1 MHEVAAHNFVFL
13 GLLLHQIFSSSQRPL
28 NDRQLPFDYFLH
40 SFAPVLH
47 DSHVFL
53 GAQFIQRGFF
63 ICFVHGFLDEVVFTP
78 DYIEQ
83 SELAISNII
92 FDFVAYLVSGV
103 TALMQS
109 LFVNA
114 DYLPFDVVFA
124 DQLDL
129 VLV

>member
-1 MHEVAAHNFVFL
+1 ML
-13 GLLLHQIFSSSQRPL
+13 
-28 NDRQLPFDYFLH
+28 
-40 SFAPVLH
+40 
-47 DSHVFL
+47 
-53 GAQFIQRGFF
+53 
-63 ICFVHGFLDEVVFTP
+63 TP